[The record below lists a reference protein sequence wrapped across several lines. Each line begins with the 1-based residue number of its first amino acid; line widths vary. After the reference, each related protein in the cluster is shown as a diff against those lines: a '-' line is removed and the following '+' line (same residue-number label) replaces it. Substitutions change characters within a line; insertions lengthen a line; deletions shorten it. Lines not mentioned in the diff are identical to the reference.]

1 LLPALV
7 LALLLLAACK
17 TLPPAAQEPPPET
30 AGAEETPPETVNAG
44 ETPPETTT
52 PEPPPEFI
60 ARAEESVGPLEMPVD
75 GDLIEPVYDLS
86 RPETDDL
93 ARTDPPA
100 PEEPA
105 EIALDEAAIKPAP
118 PEPPEPEETAPEAVP
133 EIAASDEAAPEETA
147 VAEAMPEETATEEPL
162 AEEPPEEVA
171 VEEPLPEEAVP
182 EVPPPPPA
190 AASRRT
196 EPPPA
201 PPQTAPSGPA
211 GPVLAARNPPVETEI
226 PAKPDARRTFNV
238 RPGQSF
244 DVPFPETGWIY
255 TGLEDSKNGVNYDSR
270 RVENGSQ
277 TFTFRAEKEGDYTL
291 TFYKQDF
298 LRDYYTNEYVNV
310 IVRNDTP
317 VEASAGTPVVA
328 AEGGTPT
335 AGDGEAAAK
344 ASTGGIGEDYLRQA
358 REAADAQKY
367 PDAVALLDRFR
378 EQNPGMNDEA
388 WWLYGQSFEAA
399 SPVRDIKSALDA
411 YSYLTREYPQSRYYR
426 DARNRIAFLNRFY
439 FNIR

>member
-1 LLPALV
+1 LLLALV

-30 AGAEETPPETVNAG
+30 AGAEKTPPETVNAG
-44 ETPPETTT
+44 ETPPETAT
-52 PEPPPEFI
+52 PEPLPEFI

-75 GDLIEPVYDLS
+75 GDLAEPVYDLS
-86 RPETDDL
+86 RPEVDDL
-93 ARTDPPA
+93 ARTDPPD
-100 PEEPA
+100 PEELA
-105 EIALDEAAIKPAP
+105 EVALDEAAIKPT
-118 PEPPEPEETAPEAVP
+118 PPEPEETAPEAVP
-133 EIAASDEAAPEETA
+133 VPEIAAADEAAPEETA
-147 VAEAMPEETATEEPL
+147 VAEAMPEETATEEPP

-171 VEEPLPEEAVP
+171 AEEPLPEEAVP

-190 AASRRT
+190 AALRRT
-196 EPPPA
+196 ELPPA
-201 PPQTAPSGPA
+201 PPQTAPSEPA
-211 GPVLAARNPPVETEI
+211 GPVLAARNPPIETEI
-226 PAKPDARRTFNV
+226 PAKPVARRTLHA

-270 RVENGSQ
+270 RVENGAM

-317 VEASAGTPVVA
+317 VEAAAGTPVVA

-344 ASTGGIGEDYLRQA
+344 TSTYIGEDYLRQA
-358 REAADAQKY
+358 REAAAAQKY
-367 PDAVALLDRFR
+367 PDAVALLDKFR
-378 EQNPGMNDEA
+378 EQNPVMNDEA